1 MKELNELLLERAEKL
16 KKIAKKCSDY
26 VKTAPEG
33 VLHAYIDRGHPRYH
47 LRASRKGGRNRYL
60 GKKDIKFTASLA
72 QRDYCA
78 QVLKVAQEE
87 LKRIEALI
95 AARAELLAEDCF
107 ETLSAARKVL
117 VKPVT
122 MTNEEYAIYWQSEK
136 YVGKPFRPD
145 DTSEFYSIKG
155 ERMRSKSEVIIA
167 NILYALGIPYK
178 YEHPLE
184 LADGTVIYPDFTILN
199 VRTREVFI
207 LEHLG
212 KMGDQKY
219 ASDNI
224 TRLNM
229 LIMNG
234 FFIGVNLLISME
246 SDEHPLDT
254 KALQTMI
261 EHFLM

>member
-107 ETLSAARKVL
+107 ETLSAARKEAALVL
-117 VKPVT
+117 
-122 MTNEEYAIYWQSEK
+122 EY
-136 YVGKPFRPD
+136 
-145 DTSEFYSIKG
+145 
-155 ERMRSKSEVIIA
+155 
-167 NILYALGIPYK
+167 
-178 YEHPLE
+178 
-184 LADGTVIYPDFTILN
+184 
-199 VRTREVFI
+199 
-207 LEHLG
+207 
-212 KMGDQKY
+212 
-219 ASDNI
+219 
-224 TRLNM
+224 
-229 LIMNG
+229 
-234 FFIGVNLLISME
+234 
-246 SDEHPLDT
+246 
-254 KALQTMI
+254 
-261 EHFLM
+261 